1 MRDTTLPIAIRIKAT
16 EGAAPYFTPRP
27 RPGASLH
34 YPCVSHHLEYVIGDN
49 QALREALARG
59 TEDQNSFTQDPD
71 GDNANSQSFSSSAS
85 NNPQPR
91 DDEPGDPNFMTTN
104 SSPLTFDE
112 IQEVRPQS
120 NASTP
125 TPTSPNSRTISPFAN
140 VGTGYHSRA
149 SAPAFIESTA

>member
-112 IQEVRPQS
+112 IQEVKAAVQRLHPDADLSQLPDHL
-120 NASTP
+120 TLCECGHWV
-125 TPTSPNSRTISPFAN
+125 PFPCKCARI
-140 VGTGYHSRA
+140 H
-149 SAPAFIESTA
+149 